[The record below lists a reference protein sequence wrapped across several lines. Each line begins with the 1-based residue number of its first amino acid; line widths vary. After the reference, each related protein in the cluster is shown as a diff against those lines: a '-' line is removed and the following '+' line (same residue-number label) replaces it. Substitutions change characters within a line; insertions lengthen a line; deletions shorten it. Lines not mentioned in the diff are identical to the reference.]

1 MWLGKNTR
9 SYIQLG
15 RSIVLRLL
23 LHPETT
29 RENVWFW
36 IGLENVPTEIGDMLG
51 ARLLRGFKIIT
62 VTDMV
67 LRIDGLLRKWSY
79 MFAWYVWEGGWI
91 LLKITLAHNCR
102 DMEWNKLCGIHG
114 NLRQFQWDLATSK
127 HLILISAQHKSA
139 PLQLD
144 YLGKI
149 VSDHAPPWRILWV
162 FFLV

>member
-67 LRIDGLLRKWSY
+67 LRIDGLL
-79 MFAWYVWEGGWI
+79 ENDHTC
-91 LLKITLAHNCR
+91 LR
-102 DMEWNKLCGIHG
+102 DMFERAVGFYLKNVG
-114 NLRQFQWDLATSK
+114 T
-127 HLILISAQHKSA
+127 
-139 PLQLD
+139 QL
-144 YLGKI
+144 
-149 VSDHAPPWRILWV
+149 S
-162 FFLV
+162 